1 MRTLLLCAFC
11 ALVLGAQAPNLKK
24 RTRIGLAIEGGAALG
39 FAHIGVL
46 EWLEA
51 NRIPVD
57 MLAGTSMGGL
67 IGALYSAGY
76 TPKEIRAIASD
87 TDWQMLVGEDIS
99 FRDLS
104 YRRKEDRIA
113 FPNRLELGLKG
124 GLNLPAGFND
134 GHQIGLMLSRLT
146 LGYPSLKS
154 FDELPTPFRCVSV
167 DLVSGAGKV
176 WDSGLLLAGAQG

>member
-1 MRTLLLCAFC
+1 MRTLLLCAYC
-11 ALVLGAQAPNLKK
+11 ALVLDAQTPNLKK
-24 RTRIGLAIEGGAALG
+24 RPRMGLALEGGAALG

-51 NRIPVD
+51 NRIPAD
-57 MLAGTSMGGL
+57 MVAGTSMGV
-67 IGALYSAGY
+67 GY

-99 FRDLS
+99 FRDMS